1 MKKYRGQKKLLILK
15 EYPTIGVLPL
25 KVLYDQMII
34 VKRSKEADFNF
45 IKWSLTENEV
55 PDYHGFYT
63 RNLRN
68 TQQST
73 KPKTYIR
80 YRLMINKTL
89 VDPSTIL
96 TAMVDVETIS

>member
-1 MKKYRGQKKLLILK
+1 MKKYSGEKKLLISK

-25 KVLYDQMII
+25 KVFYDQMII
-34 VKRSKEADFNF
+34 VKRSKGADFNF
-45 IKWSLTENEV
+45 IKWSLSQNEV

-63 RNLRN
+63 RHLRN
-68 TQQST
+68 TKQST

-89 VDPSTIL
+89 VDPSAIL
-96 TAMVDVETIS
+96 TAMVDAETIS